1 MGLNVEAVHRS
12 GVVVARLRGELDHH
26 TSDAVRARV
35 DTLLEDTGSIRLLW
49 NLSELTFMDSSGL
62 GVLLGR
68 YRRISQRGG
77 KMACCGLTAP
87 VRKLLELSGVL
98 QIVPVYDDE
107 SGGIAAL
114 REA

>member
-1 MGLNVEAVHRS
+1 MGLDVEAVHLS

-26 TSDAVRARV
+26 TSDVVRERV
-35 DTLLEDTGSIRLLW
+35 DALLEETGSVRLLW
-49 NLSELTFMDSSGL
+49 NLSELSFMDSSGL

-77 KMACCGLTAP
+77 KMACCGLGAP

-98 QIVPVYDDE
+98 QIVPVYE
-107 SGGIAAL
+107 NETSAVAAL